1 MRHLSGRPARIV
13 AAAVAGMTAAGVASA
28 VGLSAHAT
36 ASVTVNRVAGSDRYQ
51 TSAMIA
57 EAKYPSGVP
66 GNNVVLATG
75 LNFPDALA
83 GNYLAGQLGSPI
95 LLTPQTTTDP
105 AYSTVT
111 TALGK
116 LLPGPIR
123 QVTILGGT
131 SAVGADVASDLQS
144 KGYLVTRIGGAT
156 RYDTAQMVDTQSGQ
170 TPGKGTS
177 GNPTAILATGQN
189 FPDALAAG
197 PVAWKQKFPIVLTDG
212 TKSTLSP
219 QAQSTLTTDK
229 IQNVMIMGGSAA
241 INPGINTSLAALG
254 IKIDK
259 QFAGADRTDTAAQ
272 LASYAQS
279 TYGFGTTSLILA
291 SGQSFADA
299 LSAGPWGGDPQDIYL
314 TATTDSIGTYT
325 TNAIKALSGTLTTIN
340 IAGGTA
346 AVDNNAQQQAQA
358 AAQNVSSN
366 ATYAVTPAAAQTV
379 NTSSSAHG
387 NAVFQVANLGT
398 PPVDIVLFN
407 CSNVENP
414 NGSYTFAGSNP
425 GGSGD
430 VAVPG
435 TVSHETISVVNGAAQ
450 SSPGTAVNGVSPS
463 NGTLSFTVAN
473 DGTPGECVTPVVFQK
488 TANDQLPLGA
498 GNAPT
503 VPFGAGA
510 PTTFVV
516 PASAG
521 SFGGGAGSTAPT
533 DTVTSFTSKSFTT
546 ANGTY
551 TYGSGDTY
559 QLFSS
564 NGVMASCTTT
574 TLAVFQ
580 AALSAGDKVG
590 GNYQPASTSTF
601 CLNDI
606 APAAPGAVTA
616 TQNSA
621 TGGVSLAFTDSTSPD
636 VTGYNVYR
644 ATASNNGVTGAPFT
658 CPTLPAPSGSQA
670 SPQTPPSTST
680 SWTKIGSVA
689 DTTIG
694 SATGNNNYTFN
705 DPTLAPSSGT
715 APLYCYAVSSVAP
728 SAAGTEESTGAPA
741 NTNSTASSS
750 SGGQTAGSQG
760 IAPAPAP
767 APTSSGAPKFQSA
780 TAQGLTVTVTYSAA
794 INSATVDKG
803 DFTVTYGTAA
813 DGTGT
818 QTADPVT
825 NASGSGTTAYVE
837 LTNPVPTGDYAL
849 VKAATGSDSNTV
861 CASGGTTSC
870 ETVGDQVI
878 SGAASA
884 AGAAPTMNKTGSSAS
899 SSSQKIILA
908 FSAPIDCAT
917 VDSMDWGVTAPVPV
931 PVSAAAC
938 SDSSGASVTTL
949 TSPYVTLS
957 VAGIAPGS
965 SVTVTA
971 QKGSDGNTVIDP
983 AAGAAEATG
992 DSITLTA
999 T

>member
-1 MRHLSGRPARIV
+1 MRYLSGRPARVV
-13 AAAVAGMTAAGVASA
+13 AAAGAGMTAAGVASA
-28 VGLSAHAT
+28 MGLSAHAT
-36 ASVTVNRVAGSDRYQ
+36 AGVTVNRVAGANRYQ
-51 TSAMIA
+51 TSALIA

-75 LNFPDALA
+75 VNFPDALA
-83 GNYLAGQLGSPI
+83 GNYLAGQLGAPI
-95 LLTPQTTTDP
+95 LLTPPTTGDP

-111 TALGK
+111 GALSK

-144 KGYLVTRIGGAT
+144 KGYLVSRIGGAT

-189 FPDALAAG
+189 FPDALAGG
-197 PVAWKQKFPIVLTDG
+197 PLAWKQKFPIVLTDG

-229 IQNVMIMGGSAA
+229 IQNVVIMGGSAA

-279 TYGFGTTSLILA
+279 TYGFGTSSLILA

-314 TATTDSIGTYT
+314 TATADTIGTYT
-325 TNAIKALSGTLTTIN
+325 TNAIKALSGTLTTLN
-340 IAGGTA
+340 IAGGTS
-346 AVDNNAQQQAQA
+346 AVDSNAQQQAQA

-366 ATYAVTPAAAQTV
+366 ATYTVTPAAAQTV
-379 NTSSSAHG
+379 NTSASTHG

-398 PPVDIVLFN
+398 QAVDIVLFN
-407 CSNVENP
+407 CNNVQSP
-414 NGSYTFAGSNP
+414 NGSYTFAGTNP

-430 VAVPG
+430 TAVPG

-450 SSPGTAVNGVSPS
+450 SSPGTAVNGVAPS
-463 NGTLSFTVAN
+463 GGAVSFTVAN
-473 DGTPGECVTPVVFQK
+473 DGTPGECVVPVVFQK
-488 TANDQLPLGA
+488 TSNDQLGLGA

-503 VPFGAGA
+503 VPFGAGG

-533 DTVTSFTSKSFTT
+533 DTVTSFTATSFTT
-546 ANGTY
+546 SNGTY
-551 TYGSGDTY
+551 NYGSGDTY

-564 NGVMASCTTT
+564 NGVAASCTDT
-574 TLAVFQ
+574 TLAIFQ
-580 AALSAGDKVG
+580 ASLTSGDKVG
-590 GNYQPASTSTF
+590 GNYQPGKTSTF

-606 APAAPGAVTA
+606 APAPPGTVSA
-616 TQNSA
+616 TQNA
-621 TGGVSLAFTDSTSPD
+621 GAGGVSLAFTDSPSPE

-644 ATASNNGVTGAPFT
+644 ATSSNNGLTGAPST
-658 CPTLPAPSGSQA
+658 CPSLPAPMGSQA
-670 SPQTPPSTST
+670 SPQTPPSTSS

-694 SATGNNNYTFN
+694 SATGSNSYTIN
-705 DPTLAPSSGT
+705 DPTAAPTSGT
-715 APLYCYAVSSVAP
+715 APLYCYAVAPVAP
-728 SAAGTEESTGAPA
+728 SASGTQEGTGAPA
-741 NTNSTASSS
+741 NTNSTATGST
-750 SGGQTAGSQG
+750 GGQTAGSQG

-767 APTSSGAPKFQSA
+767 TGTGAPVFKSA
-780 TAQGLTVTVTYSAA
+780 TAQGQTVTVTYNQT
-794 INSATVDKG
+794 INPATVDKG
-803 DFTVTYGTAA
+803 DFTVTYGTSNN
-813 DGTGT
+813 GTGT
-818 QTADPVT
+818 QTSDAVT
-825 NASGSGTTAYVE
+825 SASGTGTTVYVE
-837 LTNPVPTGDYAL
+837 LTSAVPSGDFAI
-849 VKAATGSDSNTV
+849 VKSATGADTNTV
-861 CASGGTTSC
+861 CAAGGTSNCQT
-870 ETVGDQVI
+870 TGDQVI
-878 SGAASA
+878 SGAATA
-884 AGAAPTMNKTGSSAS
+884 AGTAPTMQTSGSSAS
-899 SSSQKIILA
+899 SSTKQVIVK
-908 FSAPIDCAT
+908 FSSPVDCST
-917 VDSMDWGVTAPVPV
+917 VDSGDWAVTETAPVPV
-931 PVSAAAC
+931 TSATC
-938 SDSSGASVTTL
+938 SDSSGAAVTTA
-949 TSPYVTLS
+949 TSQYVTITTTGLT
-957 VAGIAPGS
+957 AG
-965 SVTVTA
+965 SVTVKA
-971 QKGSDGNTVIDP
+971 QNGSDGNTVVDP
-983 AAGAAEATG
+983 ATGAAEATT
-992 DSITLTA
+992 DQITVTA